1 MILATTVNT
10 SIRIGNT
17 AVNLTS
23 SANVQQL
30 IATAMSSIHYF
41 ALTVSLCIFL
51 LAIVRNYTQFGE
63 HIGVRFIGSLLVVL
77 VMIFSFPKIC
87 DAVQNA
93 TYSYSQGTSTTMENM
108 FCWLTEQKPN
118 AGKDPSEK
126 QSLAQKIAHFP
137 ESMLHAV
144 QAAMCNIFYVNGIF
158 LGKTIRDIVYFIF
171 KCLYNGVLCL
181 TPIFFAAMLIPETKH
196 IGVNFI
202 VTTVGIALMPLCFLF
217 GDLCNIWL
225 AEHMWNVLG
234 LGSNGT
240 FWNVLGLGSNGT
252 FWTLARSGQAL
263 SAPVGT
269 VLGYIGFGIAY
280 ALIAGVVY
288 VVLPFLYMKLFRTG
302 SPGSPVGLMA
312 TAVGKAVNAAV
323 VGGSML
329 ATAGTAAPAAG
340 AVAGGSSA
348 ATGAANAAKSAAKA
362 TQSGSGSA
370 AKGLN
375 KAAQEIDDAAN
386 ASPGK

>member
-118 AGKDPSEK
+118 AGKDSSEK

-171 KCLYNGVLCL
+171 KCLYNGALCL

-225 AEHMWNVLG
+225 AEHM
-234 LGSNGT
+234 
-240 FWNVLGLGSNGT
+240 WNVLGLGSNGT

-312 TAVGKAVNAAV
+312 MAVGKAFNAAV

-340 AVAGGSSA
+340 AVTGGSSA

-362 TQSGSGSA
+362 TQSGSDSA
-370 AKGLN
+370 VKGMN

>member
-1 MILATTVNT
+1 MILVTTVNT

-93 TYSYSQGTSTTMENM
+93 TYSYSQGTSMTMENM

-118 AGKDPSEK
+118 AGKEPSEK

-137 ESMLHAV
+137 ESMLHAI

-171 KCLYNGVLCL
+171 KCLYNGALCL

-202 VTTVGIALMPLCFLF
+202 VTTVGIVLMPLCFLF

-225 AEHMWNVLG
+225 AEHM
-234 LGSNGT
+234 
-240 FWNVLGLGSNGT
+240 WNVLGLGSNGT

-288 VVLPFLYMKLFRTG
+288 VILPFLYMKLFRTG

-312 TAVGKAVNAAV
+312 AAIGKAFNAAV
-323 VGGSML
+323 IGGTMC
-329 ATAGTAAPAAG
+329 AAAGTAAPAAG
-340 AVAGGSSA
+340 AVTGGSSA
-348 ATGAANAAKSAAKA
+348 ATGAVNAAKSAAK
-362 TQSGSGSA
+362 TMQSESDSVA
-370 AKGLN
+370 N
-375 KAAQEIDDAAN
+375 EMNNIAQEIDNAAN

>member
-63 HIGVRFIGSLLVVL
+63 HVGVRFIGSLLVVL

-171 KCLYNGVLCL
+171 KCLYNGALCL

-225 AEHMWNVLG
+225 AEHM
-234 LGSNGT
+234 
-240 FWNVLGLGSNGT
+240 WNVLGLGSNGT

-312 TAVGKAVNAAV
+312 MTVGKAFNAAV

-348 ATGAANAAKSAAKA
+348 ATGAANAANAAKSAAKA
-362 TQSGSGSA
+362 TQSGSDSA
-370 AKGLN
+370 VKGMN

>member
-93 TYSYSQGTSTTMENM
+93 TYSYSQGTSMTMENM

-118 AGKDPSEK
+118 AGKEPSEK

-171 KCLYNGVLCL
+171 KCLYNGALCL

-225 AEHMWNVLG
+225 AEHM
-234 LGSNGT
+234 
-240 FWNVLGLGSNGT
+240 WNVLGLGSNGT

-312 TAVGKAVNAAV
+312 TAIGKAVNAAV

-362 TQSGSGSA
+362 TQSGSDSA
-370 AKGLN
+370 AKGMN

>member
-118 AGKDPSEK
+118 AGKDSSEK

-171 KCLYNGVLCL
+171 KCLYNGALCL

-240 FWNVLGLGSNGT
+240 FW
-252 FWTLARSGQAL
+252 TLARSGQAL

-269 VLGYIGFGIAY
+269 VLGYVGFGIAY

-312 TAVGKAVNAAV
+312 TAIGKAVNAAV

-340 AVAGGSSA
+340 AVTGGSAA
-348 ATGAANAAKSAAKA
+348 ATGAANAAQSAAKA
-362 TQSGSGSA
+362 TQTGSDSA
-370 AKGLN
+370 VKGMN

>member
-171 KCLYNGVLCL
+171 KCLYNGALCL

-240 FWNVLGLGSNGT
+240 FW
-252 FWTLARSGQAL
+252 TLARSGQAL

-269 VLGYIGFGIAY
+269 VLGYVGFGIAY

-312 TAVGKAVNAAV
+312 TAIGKAVNAAV

-348 ATGAANAAKSAAKA
+348 AAGAANAAKSAAKA
-362 TQSGSGSA
+362 TQSGSGSTV
-370 AKGLN
+370 KGMN

>member
-30 IATAMSSIHYF
+30 IAMAMSSIHYF

-93 TYSYSQGTSTTMENM
+93 TYSYSQGTSMTMENM

-118 AGKDPSEK
+118 AGKEPSEK

-137 ESMLHAV
+137 ESMLHAI

-171 KCLYNGVLCL
+171 KCLYNGALCL

-202 VTTVGIALMPLCFLF
+202 VTTVGIVLMPLCFLF

-225 AEHMWNVLG
+225 AEHM
-234 LGSNGT
+234 
-240 FWNVLGLGSNGT
+240 WNVLGLGSNGT

-288 VVLPFLYMKLFRTG
+288 VILPFLYMKLFRTG

-312 TAVGKAVNAAV
+312 AAIGKAFNAAV
-323 VGGSML
+323 VGGTMC
-329 ATAGTAAPAAG
+329 AAAGTAAPAAG
-340 AVAGGSSA
+340 AVTGGSSA
-348 ATGAANAAKSAAKA
+348 ATGAVNAAKSAAK
-362 TQSGSGSA
+362 TMQSESDSVA
-370 AKGLN
+370 N
-375 KAAQEIDDAAN
+375 EMNNIAQEIDNAAN

>member
-126 QSLAQKIAHFP
+126 QSLAQKIAHIP

-144 QAAMCNIFYVNGIF
+144 QAAMCNIFYANGIF

-171 KCLYNGVLCL
+171 KCLYNGALCL

-225 AEHMWNVLG
+225 AEHM
-234 LGSNGT
+234 
-240 FWNVLGLGSNGT
+240 WNVLGLGSNGT

-312 TAVGKAVNAAV
+312 TVIGKAVNAAV

-340 AVAGGSSA
+340 AVTGGSSA

-362 TQSGSGSA
+362 TQGGSGSV

>member
-63 HIGVRFIGSLLVVL
+63 HVGVRFIGSLLVAL

-118 AGKDPSEK
+118 AGKAPSEK

-171 KCLYNGVLCL
+171 KCLYNGALCL

-240 FWNVLGLGSNGT
+240 FW
-252 FWTLARSGQAL
+252 TLARSGQAL

-280 ALIAGVVY
+280 ALIAGIVY
-288 VVLPFLYMKLFRTG
+288 VILPFLYMKLFRTG

-340 AVAGGSSA
+340 AVAGGNSA

-362 TQSGSGSA
+362 TQSGSDSA
-370 AKGLN
+370 VKGMN

>member
-1 MILATTVNT
+1 MIFATTVNT

-93 TYSYSQGTSTTMENM
+93 TYSYSQGTSMTMENM

-118 AGKDPSEK
+118 AGKEPSEK

-137 ESMLHAV
+137 ESMLHAI

-171 KCLYNGVLCL
+171 KCLYNGALCL

-202 VTTVGIALMPLCFLF
+202 VTTVGIVLMPLCFLF

-225 AEHMWNVLG
+225 AEHM
-234 LGSNGT
+234 
-240 FWNVLGLGSNGT
+240 WNVLGLGSNGT

-288 VVLPFLYMKLFRTG
+288 VILPFLYMKLFRTG

-312 TAVGKAVNAAV
+312 AAIGKAFNAAV
-323 VGGSML
+323 VGGTMC
-329 ATAGTAAPAAG
+329 AAAGTAAPAAG
-340 AVAGGSSA
+340 AVTGGSSA
-348 ATGAANAAKSAAKA
+348 ATGAVNAAKSAAK
-362 TQSGSGSA
+362 TMQSESDSVA
-370 AKGLN
+370 N
-375 KAAQEIDDAAN
+375 EMNNIAQEIDNAAN

>member
-10 SIRIGNT
+10 SRIGNT

-87 DAVQNA
+87 DVVQNA
-93 TYSYSQGTSTTMENM
+93 TYSYSQGTSMTMENM

-118 AGKDPSEK
+118 AGKEPSEK

-137 ESMLHAV
+137 ESMLHAI

-171 KCLYNGVLCL
+171 KCLYNGALCL

-202 VTTVGIALMPLCFLF
+202 VTTVGIVLMPLCFLF

-234 LGSNGT
+234 LGS
-240 FWNVLGLGSNGT
+240 SGT

-288 VVLPFLYMKLFRTG
+288 VILPFLYMKLFRTG

-312 TAVGKAVNAAV
+312 AAIGKAFNAAV
-323 VGGSML
+323 VGGTMC
-329 ATAGTAAPAAG
+329 AAAGTAAPAAG
-340 AVAGGSSA
+340 AMTGGSSA

-362 TQSGSGSA
+362 TQSESDSA
-370 AKGLN
+370 AN
-375 KAAQEIDDAAN
+375 EAQEIDNAAN
-386 ASPGK
+386 ASPGKRESYEQS

>member
-93 TYSYSQGTSTTMENM
+93 TYSYSQGTSMTMENM

-137 ESMLHAV
+137 ESMLHAI

-171 KCLYNGVLCL
+171 KCLYNGGLCL

-240 FWNVLGLGSNGT
+240 FW
-252 FWTLARSGQAL
+252 TLARSGQAL

-288 VVLPFLYMKLFRTG
+288 VILPFLYMKLFRTG

-312 TAVGKAVNAAV
+312 AAIGKAFNAAV
-323 VGGSML
+323 VGGTMC
-329 ATAGTAAPAAG
+329 AAAGTAAPAAG
-340 AVAGGSSA
+340 AVTGGSSA
-348 ATGAANAAKSAAKA
+348 ATGAVNAAKSAAK
-362 TQSGSGSA
+362 TMQSESDSVA
-370 AKGLN
+370 N
-375 KAAQEIDDAAN
+375 EMNNIAQEIDNAAN

>member
-118 AGKDPSEK
+118 AGREPSEK

-171 KCLYNGVLCL
+171 KCLYNGALCL
-181 TPIFFAAMLIPETKH
+181 TPVFFAAMLIPETKH

-234 LGSNGT
+234 LGNNGM
-240 FWNVLGLGSNGT
+240 

-312 TAVGKAVNAAV
+312 MAVGKALNAAV

-329 ATAGTAAPAAG
+329 ASAGAAAPVAG
-340 AVAGGSSA
+340 AVTGGSSA
-348 ATGAANAAKSAAKA
+348 ATGAANAAQSAAKA
-362 TQSGSGSA
+362 TQAGSDSA
-370 AKGLN
+370 AKGMN
-375 KAAQEIDDAAN
+375 KATQEIDDAAN

>member
-63 HIGVRFIGSLLVVL
+63 HVGVRFIGSLLVVL

-171 KCLYNGVLCL
+171 KCLYNGALCL

-240 FWNVLGLGSNGT
+240 FW
-252 FWTLARSGQAL
+252 TLARSGQAL

-269 VLGYIGFGIAY
+269 VLGYVGFGIAY

-312 TAVGKAVNAAV
+312 TAIGKAVNAAV

-340 AVAGGSSA
+340 AVTGGSAA
-348 ATGAANAAKSAAKA
+348 ATGAANAAQSAAKA
-362 TQSGSGSA
+362 TQTGSDSA
-370 AKGLN
+370 VKGMN

>member
-51 LAIVRNYTQFGE
+51 LAIVRNYTLFGE

-158 LGKTIRDIVYFIF
+158 LGKTIRDVVYFIF
-171 KCLYNGVLCL
+171 KCLYNGALCL

-234 LGSNGT
+234 LGSNGM
-240 FWNVLGLGSNGT
+240 

-312 TAVGKAVNAAV
+312 AAIGKAFNAAV

-340 AVAGGSSA
+340 AVTGGSSA

-362 TQSGSGSA
+362 TQSGSANA

>member
-93 TYSYSQGTSTTMENM
+93 TYSYSQGMSMTMENM

-118 AGKDPSEK
+118 AGKEPSEK

-137 ESMLHAV
+137 ESMLHAI

-171 KCLYNGVLCL
+171 KCLYNGALCL

-202 VTTVGIALMPLCFLF
+202 VTTVGIVLMPLCFLF

-225 AEHMWNVLG
+225 AEHM
-234 LGSNGT
+234 
-240 FWNVLGLGSNGT
+240 WNVLGLGSNGT

-288 VVLPFLYMKLFRTG
+288 VILPFLYMKLFRTG

-312 TAVGKAVNAAV
+312 AAIGKAFNAAV
-323 VGGSML
+323 VGGTMC
-329 ATAGTAAPAAG
+329 AAAGTAAPAAG
-340 AVAGGSSA
+340 AVTGGSSA
-348 ATGAANAAKSAAKA
+348 ATGAVNAAKSAAK
-362 TQSGSGSA
+362 TMQSESDSVA
-370 AKGLN
+370 N
-375 KAAQEIDDAAN
+375 EMNNIAQEIDNAAN

>member
-171 KCLYNGVLCL
+171 KCLYNGALCL

-234 LGSNGT
+234 LGN
-240 FWNVLGLGSNGT
+240 NGT
-252 FWTLARSGQAL
+252 FWTLARNGQAL

-288 VVLPFLYMKLFRTG
+288 VILPFLYMKLFRTG

-312 TAVGKAVNAAV
+312 TAIGKAFNAAV
-323 VGGSML
+323 VGGTMC
-329 ATAGTAAPAAG
+329 AAAGTAASAAG
-340 AVAGGSSA
+340 AMTGGSSA

-362 TQSGSGSA
+362 TQSESDSA
-370 AKGLN
+370 AN
-375 KAAQEIDDAAN
+375 EAQEIDNAAN
-386 ASPGK
+386 ASPGKRESYEQS

>member
-1 MILATTVNT
+1 MMMMLATTVNT
-10 SIRIGNT
+10 SIRIGDT

-30 IATAMSSIHYF
+30 IAAAMLSIHYF

-63 HIGVRFIGSLLVVL
+63 HVGVRFIGSLLVVL

-87 DAVQNA
+87 DAIQKA
-93 TYSYSQGTSTTMENM
+93 TYSYSQSTSTTIENM

-126 QSLAQKIAHFP
+126 QSLAQKIVHFP
-137 ESMLHAV
+137 ESMLHAI

-171 KCLYNGVLCL
+171 KCLYNGALCL

-202 VTTVGIALMPLCFLF
+202 VTTTGIALMPLCFLF

-240 FWNVLGLGSNGT
+240 FW
-252 FWTLARSGQAL
+252 TLARSGQAL
-263 SAPVGT
+263 AAPVGT

-280 ALIAGVVY
+280 ALIAAVVY

-302 SPGSPVGLMA
+302 SPGSPVGLIA
-312 TAVGKAVNAAV
+312 GAIGKAVNAAI
-323 VGGSML
+323 VGGAMI

-340 AVAGGSSA
+340 AAAGGASGTSGA
-348 ATGAANAAKSAAKA
+348 LNAVKGATRTA
-362 TQSGSGSA
+362 QSGSGNSGRIA
-370 AKGLN
+370 G
-375 KAAQEIDDAAN
+375 EIDDAAN
-386 ASPGK
+386 SSPGK

>member
-171 KCLYNGVLCL
+171 KCLYNGALCL

-202 VTTVGIALMPLCFLF
+202 VTTVGIVLMPLCFLF

-225 AEHMWNVLG
+225 AEHM
-234 LGSNGT
+234 
-240 FWNVLGLGSNGT
+240 WNVLGLGSNGT

-288 VVLPFLYMKLFRTG
+288 VILPFLYMKLFRTG

-340 AVAGGSSA
+340 AVAGGNSA
-348 ATGAANAAKSAAKA
+348 AAGAANAAKSAAKA
-362 TQSGSGSA
+362 TQSGSDSA
-370 AKGLN
+370 VKGMN

>member
-17 AVNLTS
+17 AVDLTS
-23 SANVQQL
+23 AANVQQL

-87 DAVQNA
+87 DAMQNA
-93 TYSYSQGTSTTMENM
+93 TYSYSQGTSMTMENM

-118 AGKDPSEK
+118 AGKEPSEK

-171 KCLYNGVLCL
+171 KCLYNGALCL

-202 VTTVGIALMPLCFLF
+202 VTTVGIVLMPLCFLF

-225 AEHMWNVLG
+225 AEHMWNI
-234 LGSNGT
+234 
-240 FWNVLGLGSNGT
+240 LGLGSNGT

-288 VVLPFLYMKLFRTG
+288 VILPFLYMKLFRTG

-312 TAVGKAVNAAV
+312 AAIGKAFNAAV
-323 VGGSML
+323 VGGTMC
-329 ATAGTAAPAAG
+329 AAAGTAAPAAG
-340 AVAGGSSA
+340 AVIGGSSA
-348 ATGAANAAKSAAKA
+348 ATGAVNAAKSAAK
-362 TQSGSGSA
+362 TMQSESDSVA
-370 AKGLN
+370 N
-375 KAAQEIDDAAN
+375 EMNNIAQEIDNAAN

>member
-63 HIGVRFIGSLLVVL
+63 HVGVRFIGSLLVVL

-202 VTTVGIALMPLCFLF
+202 VTTVGIVLMPLCFLF

-225 AEHMWNVLG
+225 AEHM
-234 LGSNGT
+234 
-240 FWNVLGLGSNGT
+240 WNVLGLGSNGT

-288 VVLPFLYMKLFRTG
+288 VILPFLYMKLFRTG

-312 TAVGKAVNAAV
+312 AAIGKAFNAAV
-323 VGGSML
+323 VGGTMC
-329 ATAGTAAPAAG
+329 AAAGTAAPAAG
-340 AVAGGSSA
+340 AVTGGSSA
-348 ATGAANAAKSAAKA
+348 ATGAVNAAKSAAK
-362 TQSGSGSA
+362 TMQSESDSVA
-370 AKGLN
+370 N
-375 KAAQEIDDAAN
+375 EMNNIAQEIDNAAN

>member
-93 TYSYSQGTSTTMENM
+93 TYSYSQGTSMTMENM

-137 ESMLHAV
+137 ESMLHAF

-171 KCLYNGVLCL
+171 KCLYNGALCL

-240 FWNVLGLGSNGT
+240 FW
-252 FWTLARSGQAL
+252 TLARSGQAL

-269 VLGYIGFGIAY
+269 VLGYVGFGIAY

-312 TAVGKAVNAAV
+312 TAIGKAVNAAV

-348 ATGAANAAKSAAKA
+348 AAGAANAAKSAAKA

-375 KAAQEIDDAAN
+375 KAAQEIDDDAN

>member
-63 HIGVRFIGSLLVVL
+63 HVGVRFIGSLLVAL

-93 TYSYSQGTSTTMENM
+93 TYSYSQGTSMTMENM

-171 KCLYNGVLCL
+171 KCLYNGALCL

-225 AEHMWNVLG
+225 AEHM
-234 LGSNGT
+234 
-240 FWNVLGLGSNGT
+240 WNVLGLGSNGT

-312 TAVGKAVNAAV
+312 MAVGKAFNAAV

-362 TQSGSGSA
+362 TQTGSDSA

>member
-63 HIGVRFIGSLLVVL
+63 HVGVRFIGSLLVVL

-118 AGKDPSEK
+118 AGKAPSEK

-171 KCLYNGVLCL
+171 KCLYNGALCL

-234 LGSNGT
+234 LGN
-240 FWNVLGLGSNGT
+240 NGT
-252 FWTLARSGQAL
+252 FWTLARNGQAL

-312 TAVGKAVNAAV
+312 MAVGKAFNAAV

-340 AVAGGSSA
+340 AVTGGSSA
-348 ATGAANAAKSAAKA
+348 AIGAANAAKSAAKA
-362 TQSGSGSA
+362 TQTGSDSA
-370 AKGLN
+370 AKGMN

>member
-93 TYSYSQGTSTTMENM
+93 TYSYSQGTSMTMENM

-118 AGKDPSEK
+118 AGKEPSEK

-137 ESMLHAV
+137 ESMLHAI

-171 KCLYNGVLCL
+171 KCLYNGALCL

-202 VTTVGIALMPLCFLF
+202 VTTVGIVLMPLCFLF

-225 AEHMWNVLG
+225 AEHM
-234 LGSNGT
+234 
-240 FWNVLGLGSNGT
+240 WNVLGLGSNGT

-288 VVLPFLYMKLFRTG
+288 VILPFLYMKLFRTG

-312 TAVGKAVNAAV
+312 AAIGKAFNAAV
-323 VGGSML
+323 VGGSMC
-329 ATAGTAAPAAG
+329 AAAGTAAPAAG
-340 AVAGGSSA
+340 AVTGGSSA
-348 ATGAANAAKSAAKA
+348 AIGAVNAAKSAAK
-362 TQSGSGSA
+362 TMQSESDSA
-370 AKGLN
+370 AN
-375 KAAQEIDDAAN
+375 EMNNIAQEIDNAAN

>member
-30 IATAMSSIHYF
+30 IATTMSSIHYF

-171 KCLYNGVLCL
+171 KCLYNGSLCL
-181 TPIFFAAMLIPETKH
+181 TPIFFVAMLIPETKH

-225 AEHMWNVLG
+225 AEHM
-234 LGSNGT
+234 
-240 FWNVLGLGSNGT
+240 WNVLGLGSNGT

-312 TAVGKAVNAAV
+312 MAVGKAFNAAV

-340 AVAGGSSA
+340 AVTGGSSA

-362 TQSGSGSA
+362 TQSGSDSA
-370 AKGLN
+370 VKGMN

>member
-93 TYSYSQGTSTTMENM
+93 TYFYSQGTSMTMENM

-118 AGKDPSEK
+118 AGKEPSEK

-137 ESMLHAV
+137 ESMLHAI

-171 KCLYNGVLCL
+171 KCLYNGALCL

-202 VTTVGIALMPLCFLF
+202 VTTVGIVLMPLCFLF

-225 AEHMWNVLG
+225 AEHM
-234 LGSNGT
+234 
-240 FWNVLGLGSNGT
+240 WNVLGLGSNGT

-312 TAVGKAVNAAV
+312 MAVGKAFNAAV

-340 AVAGGSSA
+340 AVTGGSSA
-348 ATGAANAAKSAAKA
+348 ATGAAKAAKSAAKA
-362 TQSGSGSA
+362 TQSGSDSA
-370 AKGLN
+370 AKEMN

>member
-93 TYSYSQGTSTTMENM
+93 TYSYSQGTSMTMENM

-118 AGKDPSEK
+118 AGKEPSEK

-171 KCLYNGVLCL
+171 KCLYNGALCL

-225 AEHMWNVLG
+225 AEHM
-234 LGSNGT
+234 
-240 FWNVLGLGSNGT
+240 WNVLGLGSNGT

-302 SPGSPVGLMA
+302 SPGSPVGLMT
-312 TAVGKAVNAAV
+312 TAIGKAVNAAV

-362 TQSGSGSA
+362 TQSGSDSA
-370 AKGLN
+370 AKGMN

>member
-23 SANVQQL
+23 SVNVQQL

-93 TYSYSQGTSTTMENM
+93 TYSYSQGTSMTMENM

-171 KCLYNGVLCL
+171 KCLYNGALCL

-234 LGSNGT
+234 LGN
-240 FWNVLGLGSNGT
+240 NGT

-312 TAVGKAVNAAV
+312 TAIGKAVNAAV
-323 VGGSML
+323 VGGRML

-340 AVAGGSSA
+340 AVTGGSAA
-348 ATGAANAAKSAAKA
+348 ATGAANAAQSAAKA
-362 TQSGSGSA
+362 TQTGSDSA
-370 AKGLN
+370 VKGMS

>member
-93 TYSYSQGTSTTMENM
+93 TYSYSQGTSMTMENM

-118 AGKDPSEK
+118 AGKEPSEK

-137 ESMLHAV
+137 ESMLHAI

-171 KCLYNGVLCL
+171 KCLYNGALCL

-202 VTTVGIALMPLCFLF
+202 VTTVGIVLMPLCFLF

-225 AEHMWNVLG
+225 AEHM
-234 LGSNGT
+234 
-240 FWNVLGLGSNGT
+240 WNVLGLGSNGT

-288 VVLPFLYMKLFRTG
+288 VILPFLYMKLFRTG

-312 TAVGKAVNAAV
+312 AAIGKAFNAAV
-323 VGGSML
+323 VGGTMC
-329 ATAGTAAPAAG
+329 AAAGTAAPAAG
-340 AVAGGSSA
+340 AMTGGSSA

-362 TQSGSGSA
+362 TQSESDGA
-370 AKGLN
+370 TKGIN
-375 KAAQEIDDAAN
+375 NAAQGIDNAAN

>member
-93 TYSYSQGTSTTMENM
+93 TYSYSQGTSMTMENM

-118 AGKDPSEK
+118 AGKEPSEK

-137 ESMLHAV
+137 ESMLHAI

-171 KCLYNGVLCL
+171 KCLYNGALCL

-240 FWNVLGLGSNGT
+240 FW
-252 FWTLARSGQAL
+252 TLARSGQAL

-288 VVLPFLYMKLFRTG
+288 VILPFLYMKLFRTG

-312 TAVGKAVNAAV
+312 AAIGKAFNAAV
-323 VGGSML
+323 VGGTMC
-329 ATAGTAAPAAG
+329 AAAGTASPAAG
-340 AVAGGSSA
+340 AVTGGSSA
-348 ATGAANAAKSAAKA
+348 ATGAVNAAKSAAKTMQCESDSVA
-362 TQSGSGSA
+362 
-370 AKGLN
+370 N
-375 KAAQEIDDAAN
+375 EMNNIAQEIDNAAN

>member
-93 TYSYSQGTSTTMENM
+93 TYSYSQGTSMTMENM

-137 ESMLHAV
+137 ESMLHAI

-171 KCLYNGVLCL
+171 KCLYNGALCL

-202 VTTVGIALMPLCFLF
+202 VTTVGIVLMPLCFLF

-225 AEHMWNVLG
+225 AEHM
-234 LGSNGT
+234 
-240 FWNVLGLGSNGT
+240 WNVLGLGSNGT

-288 VVLPFLYMKLFRTG
+288 VILPFLYMKLFRTG

-312 TAVGKAVNAAV
+312 AAIGKAFNAAV
-323 VGGSML
+323 VGGTMC
-329 ATAGTAAPAAG
+329 AAAGTAAPAAG
-340 AVAGGSSA
+340 AVTGGSSA
-348 ATGAANAAKSAAKA
+348 ATGAVNAAKSAAK
-362 TQSGSGSA
+362 TMQSESDSVA
-370 AKGLN
+370 N
-375 KAAQEIDDAAN
+375 EMNNIAQEIDNAAN

>member
-118 AGKDPSEK
+118 AGREPSEK

-171 KCLYNGVLCL
+171 KCLYNGALCL

-196 IGVNFI
+196 VGVNFI

-234 LGSNGT
+234 LGNNGM
-240 FWNVLGLGSNGT
+240 
-252 FWTLARSGQAL
+252 FWTLARSGQVL

-312 TAVGKAVNAAV
+312 MAVGKALNAAV

-329 ATAGTAAPAAG
+329 ASAGAAAPAAG
-340 AVAGGSSA
+340 AVTGGSSA
-348 ATGAANAAKSAAKA
+348 ATGAANAAQSAAKA
-362 TQSGSGSA
+362 TQAGSDSA
-370 AKGLN
+370 AKGMN

>member
-93 TYSYSQGTSTTMENM
+93 TYSYSQGTSMTMENM

-137 ESMLHAV
+137 ESMLHAF

-171 KCLYNGVLCL
+171 KCLYNGALCL

-196 IGVNFI
+196 IGINFI

-234 LGSNGT
+234 LGSNGM
-240 FWNVLGLGSNGT
+240 

-269 VLGYIGFGIAY
+269 VLGYVGFGIAY

-312 TAVGKAVNAAV
+312 TAIGKAVNAAV

-362 TQSGSGSA
+362 TQGGSGSA
-370 AKGLN
+370 AKGMN

>member
-41 ALTVSLCIFL
+41 ALSVSLCIFL

-63 HIGVRFIGSLLVVL
+63 HIGVRFIASLLVVL

-93 TYSYSQGTSTTMENM
+93 TYSYSQGTSMTMENM

-118 AGKDPSEK
+118 AGKEPSEK

-137 ESMLHAV
+137 ESMLHAI

-171 KCLYNGVLCL
+171 KCLYNGALCL

-202 VTTVGIALMPLCFLF
+202 VTTVGIVLMPLCFLF

-225 AEHMWNVLG
+225 AEHM
-234 LGSNGT
+234 
-240 FWNVLGLGSNGT
+240 WNVLGLGSNGT

-288 VVLPFLYMKLFRTG
+288 VILPFLYMKLFRTG

-312 TAVGKAVNAAV
+312 AAIGKAFNAAV
-323 VGGSML
+323 VGGSMC
-329 ATAGTAAPAAG
+329 AAAGTAAPAAG
-340 AVAGGSSA
+340 AVTGGSSA
-348 ATGAANAAKSAAKA
+348 AIGAVNAAKSAAK
-362 TQSGSGSA
+362 TMQSESDSA
-370 AKGLN
+370 AN
-375 KAAQEIDDAAN
+375 EMNNIAQEIDNAAN

>member
-118 AGKDPSEK
+118 AGREPSEK

-171 KCLYNGVLCL
+171 KCLYNGALCL

-234 LGSNGT
+234 LGN
-240 FWNVLGLGSNGT
+240 NGT
-252 FWTLARSGQAL
+252 FWTLARSGQVL

-312 TAVGKAVNAAV
+312 MVVGKALNAAV

-329 ATAGTAAPAAG
+329 ASAGAAAPVAG
-340 AVAGGSSA
+340 AVTGGSSA
-348 ATGAANAAKSAAKA
+348 AAGAANAAQSAAKA
-362 TQSGSGSA
+362 TQAGSDSA
-370 AKGLN
+370 AKGMN

>member
-63 HIGVRFIGSLLVVL
+63 HVGVRFIGSLLVVL

-118 AGKDPSEK
+118 AGKAPSEK

-171 KCLYNGVLCL
+171 KCLYNGALCL

-225 AEHMWNVLG
+225 AEHM
-234 LGSNGT
+234 
-240 FWNVLGLGSNGT
+240 WNVLGLGSNGT

-312 TAVGKAVNAAV
+312 MTVGKAFNAAV

-348 ATGAANAAKSAAKA
+348 ATGAANAANAAKSAAKA
-362 TQSGSGSA
+362 TQSGSDSA
-370 AKGLN
+370 VKGMN

-386 ASPGK
+386 ALPGK

>member
-30 IATAMSSIHYF
+30 IAMAMSSIHYF

-63 HIGVRFIGSLLVVL
+63 HVGVRFIGSLLVVL

-171 KCLYNGVLCL
+171 KCLYNGALCL

-240 FWNVLGLGSNGT
+240 FW
-252 FWTLARSGQAL
+252 TLARSGQAL

-269 VLGYIGFGIAY
+269 VLGYVGFGIAY

-340 AVAGGSSA
+340 AVTGGSSA

-362 TQSGSGSA
+362 TQSGSDSA
-370 AKGLN
+370 VKGMN
-375 KAAQEIDDAAN
+375 KAAQEIDNAAN